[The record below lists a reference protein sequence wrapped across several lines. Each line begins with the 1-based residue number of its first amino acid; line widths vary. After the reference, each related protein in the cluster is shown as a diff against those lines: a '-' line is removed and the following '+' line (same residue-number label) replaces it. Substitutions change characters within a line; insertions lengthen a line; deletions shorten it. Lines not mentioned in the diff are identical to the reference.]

1 MTDSEM
7 KAVLSRSVIEETST
21 SVRLHKGQEYQSGIL
36 PKAGGE
42 QYREIVVG
50 ASSLVKGSVVG
61 KDIVI
66 ESAEDIN
73 ISKSEKA
80 PGTEIQGSVN
90 ALGDVD
96 IGKGVWIQGGI
107 IALGLVKVQ
116 SYLTESDIPSH
127 VLIEGGV
134 SGSNVIIGDGV
145 VILGPVVAHESIKIG
160 NNVTIRD
167 HVSAPDI
174 ELGDGCLIGGLQAQT
189 KFKCGLLNTISA
201 SQILLPMDTT
211 NIDIHSGIRSP
222 YPACNSCPSD
232 SVFETNSGIAR
243 KLACHLF
250 AERKSN
256 EIIAG
261 PCDHWKKFP
270 IEDVEQHLEG
280 DKFRCVSLIPKTALN
295 IRKYAE
301 KATIWERGGE
311 S

>member
-145 VILGPVVAHESIKIG
+145 VILGPVVAHESIKI
-160 NNVTIRD
+160 
-167 HVSAPDI
+167 
-174 ELGDGCLIGGLQAQT
+174 
-189 KFKCGLLNTISA
+189 
-201 SQILLPMDTT
+201 
-211 NIDIHSGIRSP
+211 
-222 YPACNSCPSD
+222 
-232 SVFETNSGIAR
+232 
-243 KLACHLF
+243 
-250 AERKSN
+250 
-256 EIIAG
+256 
-261 PCDHWKKFP
+261 
-270 IEDVEQHLEG
+270 
-280 DKFRCVSLIPKTALN
+280 
-295 IRKYAE
+295 
-301 KATIWERGGE
+301 
-311 S
+311 